1 MSNYTQL
8 MNNFDEIGIFTFRE
22 TLDSTIDEINSGKTT
37 IVDGLLE
44 MTKKELDF
52 RQERVNRSMIKTAHF
67 PFIKTFDDYD
77 FTFQPKLNK
86 EEILDL
92 KNLRFIENNENLIFI
107 GTPGVGKTHLAVA
120 IGIESSKNRFQT
132 YFINANDLLAQLKK
146 AKNENTLMRR
156 LKHFYSYSVLII
168 DELGFLPIT
177 VEDANLIFQLIAMR
191 YEKHPTIITTNKPL
205 SKWGEVFGDVVLAN
219 AVLDRVLHHSK
230 IFNIVGPSYRMKEK
244 VDLFIDE

>member
-8 MNNFDEIGIFTFRE
+8 LNNFDSIGLLTFR
-22 TLDSTIDEINSGKTT
+22 DTIDSAIDRINSGEITL
-37 IVDGLLE
+37 IDGLLE
-44 MTKKELDF
+44 MTKKELSF
-52 RQERVNRSMIKTAHF
+52 KQERVNKSMIKTAHF
-67 PFIKTFDDYD
+67 PFIKTFEDYD
-77 FTFQPKLNK
+77 FSFQPRLNK

-92 KNLRFIENNENLIFI
+92 KNLRFLENNENIIFV

-120 IGIESSKNRFQT
+120 LGIESSKNRYQT
-132 YFINANDLLAQLKK
+132 YFINANELIAQLRK

-168 DELGFLPIT
+168 DELGFLPIDPQ
-177 VEDANLIFQLIAMR
+177 DANLFFQLIAMR
-191 YEKHPTIITTNKPL
+191 YEKHPTIITTNKGF

-230 IFNIVGPSYRMKEK
+230 IFNIIGPSYRMKGK
-244 VDLFIDE
+244 DDLFDEE